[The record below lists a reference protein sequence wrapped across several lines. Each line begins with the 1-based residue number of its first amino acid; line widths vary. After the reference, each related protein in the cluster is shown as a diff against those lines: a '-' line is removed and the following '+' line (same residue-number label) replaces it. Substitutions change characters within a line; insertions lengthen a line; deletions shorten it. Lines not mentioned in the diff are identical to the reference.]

1 MFTETEIAKMVFF
14 DLETVPGFR
23 TLGELQEANPELAK
37 LWNKRAEY
45 LESRFEE
52 NKGMTPEELYVDK
65 AALSSEFN
73 KIVCGSFGRI
83 SFEKDEN
90 GISTGVPKW
99 SVKSF
104 ASPNEEVVLKGIDV
118 VFNKFSTWKF
128 CGHTVKN
135 FDVPVMGKRL
145 YINGFQLPKGLQ
157 VQTLKPWEMPFVDIA
172 ELWSFGAWK
181 EGFTS
186 LALMSTVLGIPSPKD
201 DIEGKDVGRV
211 FYEEKDL
218 KRIVTY
224 CEKDTLACAQIIL
237 KLSGLPIVEQ

>member
-1 MFTETEIAKMVFF
+1 MFTESEISNMVFF
-14 DLETVPGFR
+14 DLETIPGHES
-23 TLGELQEANPELAK
+23 LDELEEVNPELAR
-37 LWNKRAEY
+37 LWRKRAEY

-73 KIVCGSFGRI
+73 KILCGSFGRI
-83 SFEKDEN
+83 TFEN
-90 GISTGVPKW
+90 GIPKW
-99 SVKSF
+99 NIKSF

-118 VFNKFSTWKF
+118 VFSKFASWKF
-128 CGHTVKN
+128 CGHTIKN
-135 FDVPVMGKRL
+135 FDIPVMGKRL
-145 YINGFQLPKGLQ
+145 FINGMPLPKGLQ
-157 VQTLKPWEMPFVDIA
+157 VQSLKPWEMPFLDIA

-186 LALMSTVLGIPSPKD
+186 LDLLSTVLGIPSPKD

-211 FYEEKDL
+211 FYETGDI

-224 CEKDTLACAQIIL
+224 CEKDTLACAQIVL
-237 KLSGLPIVEQ
+237 KLSGLPQVEV